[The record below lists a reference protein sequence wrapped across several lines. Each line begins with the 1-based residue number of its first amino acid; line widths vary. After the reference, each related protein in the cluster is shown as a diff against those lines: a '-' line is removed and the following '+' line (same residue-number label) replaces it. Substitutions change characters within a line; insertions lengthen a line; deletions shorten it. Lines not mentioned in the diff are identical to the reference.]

1 MEQGA
6 TESLHELGER
16 GPPFSRNV
24 DITEDL
30 AREAILQYLSAKC
43 CCHPP
48 RSEELVINR
57 LTKMPLYRYRLE
69 SFTESRQQEKT
80 SKPYT
85 GQKLDKANRGAPPEL
100 WNIGVQTP
108 KMFQDSSERIPLPC
122 SSELKVCHKCQG
134 RGRCKC
140 ARCGGSGQ
148 FRCGCS
154 GGSRQRS
161 RNKRCHGCSGSG
173 RRRCSKCSGR
183 GRKACPV
190 CRGEGRLVQSQQLSV
205 TWRTLHSEYIC
216 NPRIPENKVPTSL
229 LRKVTGEVV
238 VKDSD
243 VTVSPFHGF
252 PESSEVLMA
261 SQKLIREHSEMCG
274 PSNHIL
280 RQEQTV
286 ELIPVTH
293 VQYEYRGRSLSSHVY
308 GRERRVYA
316 KHHTPSLSCGCAVM

>member
-122 SSELKVCHKCQG
+122 SSELK
-134 RGRCKC
+134 
-140 ARCGGSGQ
+140 